1 LLHIGKHRKKE
12 QRFIVEGPKL
22 IEEFLASNYE
32 IIQLFATEDW
42 VKEHRNSHPHTET
55 ITAKELQS
63 ISLLSTPNQVLGIVS
78 FPKSSTLVFEN
89 GDLILGLDTIQ
100 DPGNLGTIIRIADWF
115 GIKKIICSHDT
126 ADAYNPKVVQA
137 TMGALTRVKIDY
149 VNLKEW
155 ITALPSQVH
164 IYGTLLDGENIY
176 TTQLDK
182 EGIIII
188 GNESQGISAEIQALV
203 NTRIK
208 IPAYGNSRMESLNAA
223 IATAIVCAE
232 FRR

>member
-1 LLHIGKHRKKE
+1 
-12 QRFIVEGPKL
+12 
-22 IEEFLASNYE
+22 
-32 IIQLFATEDW
+32 
-42 VKEHRNSHPHTET
+42 
-55 ITAKELQS
+55 
-63 ISLLSTPNQVLGIVS
+63 
-78 FPKSSTLVFEN
+78 
-89 GDLILGLDTIQ
+89 
-100 DPGNLGTIIRIADWF
+100 
-115 GIKKIICSHDT
+115 
-126 ADAYNPKVVQA
+126 
-137 TMGALTRVKIDY
+137 MGALTRVKIDY